1 MPIIKVLPKS
11 ISELINAGEVV
22 DRPASIIKELVE
34 NSLDAD
40 ATKITVEIRH
50 GGITYIQVK
59 DDGVGIYKEELPT
72 AFIRHATSK
81 IATAED
87 LENIGTMGFRG
98 EALPSVCA
106 VSKVTLASKPE
117 DQDEGWQYATE
128 TGELSLHAMN
138 KGTVITVRDLF
149 YNTPARM
156 KFLKKDITEGNAV
169 TTLLERLSLSNP
181 HVAFTF
187 IRDGKVRIKTFGD
200 GSLLTAVRSVLTS
213 DVAKALKE
221 VDSERSG
228 IHVTGLI
235 SMPPM
240 SRQSR
245 SLETFFINGRFV
257 HSKTCQAAVEEAYK
271 NRLMIGKFP
280 ACFLNLQM
288 DFGLVDVNIHPAK
301 LEVRFQ
307 NERDVYNA
315 VYSAVLETL
324 EKDFKEKNLSPVQR
338 LNPFSL
344 NDFDYRKEQVS
355 MSRPVESER
364 KVESKE
370 DAFTFR
376 DTTTISPRG
385 EIVYNP
391 NFKLKEATLDIEV
404 EDSFA
409 PVKKEEKPVIVENLP
424 EEENEPEVYEGEV
437 AEVSTEIKN
446 RVENFESH
454 EEIPMPSEEDA
465 PPEEEEY
472 IHEEIPQEEPKKE
485 AIQYAVEEE
494 APTISEVEPYK
505 IIGEVFK
512 TYILIEQGNNFILID
527 KHAAHEGYIYHSIK
541 DSFRLKN
548 FSSQLTLIPTAV
560 VLGAEEYFALSEN
573 LEVLD
578 NFGIKAEDYG
588 NNTIVVKE
596 IPQILEGC
604 NMNTILSDIAVGV
617 LKGKENPTPYYFDRL
632 IYSVSCRSATMAGKA
647 SNMPE
652 MEKLAE
658 MVFKKGICFCP
669 HGRPVKIVISKEKL
683 DKMFGRLV

>member
-181 HVAFTF
+181 SVAFTF

-200 GSLLTAVRSVLTS
+200 GSLITAVRSVLTS
-213 DVAKALKE
+213 DVSKALKE
-221 VDSERSG
+221 VNCERNN

-245 SLETFFINGRFV
+245 SLETFFINGRYV

-280 ACFLNLQM
+280 ACFLNLEM
-288 DFGLVDVNIHPAK
+288 DFSLVDVNIHPAK

-324 EKDFKEKNLSPVQR
+324 EKDFKEKNLSPVQK

-355 MSRPVESER
+355 FTRPAESAE
-364 KVESKE
+364 KVEKRE
-370 DAFTFR
+370 VNYAFR
-376 DTTTISPRG
+376 DTTTISPKG

-404 EDSFA
+404 EDSFIPA
-409 PVKKEEKPVIVENLP
+409 KRETDTPQ
-424 EEENEPEVYEGEV
+424 EENETKKEAPFKKLPIL
-437 AEVSTEIKN
+437 STEFEN
-446 RVENFESH
+446 EVENCEEAPDTIVSEEYEAAEIQKEACESEASFH
-454 EEIPMPSEEDA
+454 REEEKKPFFQFSEEEIPA
-465 PPEEEEY
+465 
-472 IHEEIPQEEPKKE
+472 
-485 AIQYAVEEE
+485 
-494 APTISEVEPYK
+494 ISEIEPYK

-512 TYILIEQGNNFILID
+512 TYILIEQGNNFVLID

-541 DSFRLKN
+541 DSFKLKN
-548 FSSQLTLIPTAV
+548 FSSQLTLIPTAA

-578 NFGIKAEDYG
+578 SFGIKAEDYG

-596 IPQILEGC
+596 IPQVLEGC
-604 NMNTILSDIAVGV
+604 NMNTILSDIASGI
-617 LKGKENPTPYYFDRL
+617 LKGRDNPTPNYFDRL
-632 IYSVSCRSATMAGKA
+632 LYSVSCRSATMAGKA

-658 MVFKKGICFCP
+658 MVFKKGVCFCP